1 MKFTPGHLAATA
13 IAMMAATLPEAPAQR
28 VAPRPPRRPHNP
40 PPTMQTASER
50 EIAEWN
56 KAVEAKRLK
65 KKHSQ

>member
-1 MKFTPGHLAATA
+1 MKFTPGLLADITL
-13 IAMMAATLPEAPAQR
+13 MVATLPGPPAQR
-28 VAPRPPRRPHNP
+28 VAPRPPPRRPYNP